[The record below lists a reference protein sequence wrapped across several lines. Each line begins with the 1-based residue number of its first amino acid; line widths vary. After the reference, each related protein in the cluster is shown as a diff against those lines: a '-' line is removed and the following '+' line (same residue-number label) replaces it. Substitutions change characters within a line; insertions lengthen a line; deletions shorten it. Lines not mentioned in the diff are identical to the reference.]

1 MAQPVLVP
9 PLGYRMR
16 LMAFRIC
23 AFVRYRVKPKIS
35 RGLDENSTAANRVC
49 PLRVRNRFTTART
62 KLRHF
67 RKFPLPE
74 ASMLPEPSMMK
85 AKSTRARQPAKQ
97 LRIEQLVRSMQG
109 NLRQS

>member
-16 LMAFRIC
+16 LIAFRIC
-23 AFVRYRVKPKIS
+23 VFVRYRVKPKIS

-49 PLRVRNRFTTART
+49 PLRVRNWFTTART

-97 LRIEQLVRSMQG
+97 LCIEQLVRSMQG